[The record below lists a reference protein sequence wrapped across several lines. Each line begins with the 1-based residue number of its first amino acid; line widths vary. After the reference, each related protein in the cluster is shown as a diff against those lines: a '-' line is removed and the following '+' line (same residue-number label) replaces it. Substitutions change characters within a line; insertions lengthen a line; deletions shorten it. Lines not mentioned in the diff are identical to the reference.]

1 MRLAFITVALWAL
14 MLTTASAD
22 VLPSD
27 DLPFPRYPAGPPVRR
42 PIVPRP
48 APVEDEEWHPN
59 IEIDP
64 NEPATPEEVGFVA
77 ALVAAAVLLVSV
89 RESQRSER
97 RPA

>member
-1 MRLAFITVALWAL
+1 MRLVFVAAALWAL
-14 MLTTASAD
+14 MLMTASAD

-27 DLPFPRYPAGPPVRR
+27 DLPLPRYPASPPARR

-48 APVEDEEWHPN
+48 APVEDEGHPN

-64 NEPATPEEVGFVA
+64 NEPATPEEVGLVV
-77 ALVAAAVLLVSV
+77 ALVAAAVLLLSV

-97 RPA
+97 RTA

>member
-1 MRLAFITVALWAL
+1 MRLVLVAAALWAL
-14 MLTTASAD
+14 MLMTASAD

-27 DLPFPRYPAGPPVRR
+27 DLPFRRYPASPPVRR
-42 PIVPRP
+42 PVVPRP
-48 APVEDEEWHPN
+48 APVEDEEHPN

-77 ALVAAAVLLVSV
+77 ALVAAAVLAVSV
-89 RESQRSER
+89 REGRRSER

>member
-1 MRLAFITVALWAL
+1 M
-14 MLTTASAD
+14 
-22 VLPSD
+22 
-27 DLPFPRYPAGPPVRR
+27 
-42 PIVPRP
+42 PRP